1 MKIVYCIL
9 GIFNSGGMERVLA
22 NKVNYLVDRGYDVSI
37 ITTDQKGR
45 PGYFNLDS
53 RILHIDLAVN
63 YTDALEANIISK
75 SLIFSKKKRLHK
87 QLLAEQLM
95 KLKPDITISMFDYEA
110 SFLTDIKDGSAKVL
124 EIHFSRFKR
133 IQYGRKGVL
142 GLIDRYLSLRDKQ
155 IAKKYK
161 RFVVL
166 THEDKGYWGKMSNIE
181 VIPNANSFEPN
192 DISNLSSKRVIAV
205 GRLNYQ
211 KRFEDLI
218 ALWRTVHLEAPD
230 WKLEI
235 FGNGPQKK
243 ELQALIDTY
252 GLSNSAIIR
261 EPVKDIMNEYL
272 TSSMVAMTSRYE
284 GLPMALLEGQVCG
297 LPMVSYCCKCG
308 PKDIIID
315 GKNGFLI
322 DEGDL
327 ANFSSKIVQL
337 IKDVALRKEMGL
349 HSSQLS
355 KRFSEEEV
363 MSKWIS
369 LFNSVV

>member
-22 NKVNYLVDRGYDVSI
+22 NKVNYLVNRGYDVSI

-45 PGYFNLDS
+45 PAYFNLDS
-53 RILHIDLAVN
+53 RVLHIDLAVN

-155 IAKKYK
+155 IVKKYK

-235 FGNGPQKK
+235 FGNGPQKR

>member
-22 NKVNYLVDRGYDVSI
+22 NKVNYLVERGYDVSI

-45 PGYFNLDS
+45 PAYFNLDS
-53 RILHIDLAVN
+53 RVLHIDLAVN

-142 GLIDRYLSLRDKQ
+142 GLIDRYLSRRDKQ

-166 THEDKGYWGKMSNIE
+166 THEDKGYWGKMNNIE
-181 VIPNANSFEPN
+181 VIPNANSFEPS

-337 IKDVALRKEMGL
+337 IKDIALRKEMGL